1 MLHTA
6 DWWWLCNN
14 INPQSNNFHIKKIC
28 AVDIDL
34 NATMPNY
41 DIEIVAFAVIADAKM
56 GHTRGHNNAQ
66 LECVILMLLY
76 FCIFIIVPFRPIS

>member
-1 MLHTA
+1 MSFRQRQLFLGIQVNERHIKA
-6 DWWWLCNN
+6 F
-14 INPQSNNFHIKKIC
+14 NFHIKKIC

-41 DIEIVAFAVIADAKM
+41 DIEIVAFAVISDAKM

-66 LECVILMLLY
+66 LECVILM
-76 FCIFIIVPFRPIS
+76 